1 MGLASLLKP
10 RPPPDRF
17 AARVIAAL
25 RAAGA
30 PEPLVYDG
38 ATFSIG
44 VGPGSGR
51 MYLTNLHAEYC
62 AAWPW
67 ARRALLERWC
77 RVATLADQRPRKF
90 VEARRALRPVI
101 RDLTSLGV
109 DVAPALAALGVERPA
124 DADGRAPIAS
134 TPLGADY
141 LVRLVLDLGE
151 AMAFVNEDE
160 LRGWDVPFERALEY
174 ALDNLRELSD
184 PASFH
189 TVSPGLFASTWQDNY
204 DPSRVLLPEL
214 LRALPIRGRPI
225 VAIPN
230 RDLLL
235 VTGADDP
242 AGLRALAVEIERGLD
257 APRPLGGAA
266 LILDDGGWRALG
278 PGDGDAA
285 ALAALHTHAEGQR
298 ARNYATQKEELDAA
312 LGERVFVASVLGL
325 ERDGALETFAT
336 WSRDVETLLPEV
348 AWVAIFD
355 PADDAGPALFPW
367 AQVQRVC
374 GARMERVA
382 LRPARWRVRSF
393 PSAEERAALAP
404 SARPPD
410 TEAADARRRA

>member
-10 RPPPDRF
+10 RPEPERF

-25 RAAGA
+25 RGAGA
-30 PEPLVYDG
+30 PEPLVYDA

-51 MYLTNLHAEYC
+51 MYLTNLYAEYC
-62 AAWPW
+62 ASWPW
-67 ARRALLERWC
+67 VRRALLGRWC

-90 VEARRALRPVI
+90 VEARRALRPVV

-109 DVAPALAALGVERPA
+109 DIAPARAALGLDPPSEPEP
-124 DADGRAPIAS
+124 RAPLAS
-134 TPLGADY
+134 TPLGPDY

-174 ALDNLRELSD
+174 AIDNLRALSM

-214 LRALPIRGRPI
+214 LRALPLHGRPV

-235 VTGADDP
+235 VTGADDVP
-242 AGLRALAVEIERGLD
+242 GLRALAVELAAGLE

-266 LILDDGGWRALG
+266 LILDDAGWRALT
-278 PGDGDAA
+278 PRDGDADA
-285 ALAALHTHAEGQR
+285 MRALHTLAEQHR
-298 ARNYATQKEELDAA
+298 ARNYAAQKEELETA
-312 LGERVFVASVLGL
+312 LGEAVFVASVLGL
-325 ERDGALETFAT
+325 DEDGALDTFTT
-336 WSRDVETLLPEV
+336 WSRDVDTLLPEA
-348 AWVAIFD
+348 AWVALYD
-355 PADDAGPALFPW
+355 PAAPEGPTLFPW
-367 AQVQRVC
+367 AEVARVC
-374 GARMERVA
+374 GARMERIA
-382 LRPARWRVRSF
+382 LVPPRWRVRSF
-393 PSAEERAALAP
+393 PSDEERAALAP
-404 SARPPD
+404 SARPA
-410 TEAADARRRA
+410 ERRERDD